1 LRPLFIYNYLPKSKE
16 HKSNENIFGVN
27 MSKTIESVEKT
38 LIANVSSL
46 LSSEV
51 RAKIY
56 IFLRMNPQSTVE
68 EIAKGTG
75 VYPST
80 IRESIFEMYNEE
92 YVLRKKMDR
101 EGLGKKP
108 YLYSAIAPAELVQL
122 ISESITEKLND
133 LASVD
138 EKISGKNVENALKV
152 AITIESN

>member
-1 LRPLFIYNYLPKSKE
+1 
-16 HKSNENIFGVN
+16 

-56 IFLRMNPQSTVE
+56 IFLRMYPESTVD

-75 VYPST
+75 IYPST

-92 YVLRKKMDR
+92 YVIRKKMDR
-101 EGLGKKP
+101 DGLGKKP
-108 YLYSAIAPAELVQL
+108 YLYSAIDPVEIVKL
-122 ISESITEKLND
+122 ISESIKEKLND
-133 LASVD
+133 LASID
-138 EKISGKNVENALKV
+138 EKVSGKHIETTLKV
-152 AITIESN
+152 AIKIESN